1 MTGMENMGFLF
12 IVFMLSCYHSFS
24 DGERHIKGLDL
35 WSEDTKQDAWS
46 TQGALDDG
54 FAWMEVFPNFQVYL
68 LGIDIS
74 LLKAFVFSARRLCA

>member
-1 MTGMENMGFLF
+1 MGFLF

-24 DGERHIKGLDL
+24 DSERHIKGLDL

-54 FAWMEVFPNFQVYL
+54 FAWMEVFPNLYL
-68 LGIDIS
+68 VPGVRVPKDW
-74 LLKAFVFSARRLCA
+74 KPYVTF